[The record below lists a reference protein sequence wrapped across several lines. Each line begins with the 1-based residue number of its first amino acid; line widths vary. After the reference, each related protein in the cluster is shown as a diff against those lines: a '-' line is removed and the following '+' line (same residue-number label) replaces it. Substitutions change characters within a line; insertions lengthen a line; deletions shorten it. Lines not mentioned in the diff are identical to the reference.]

1 DPELRGHLEAQ
12 IANAADEIAYTAHDL
27 DDGLRS
33 GMITPDMLA
42 GLSLWEILIESLG
55 LQRNNKLTEFRVRSV
70 VEHKG
75 LLLLSLEGL
84 HSLEQAEEYRGASVF
99 VKKESLGE
107 LQEDEYFWHELLGL
121 KVFLDTGQ
129 YLGRISHIIPTGG
142 TDVFVIKEGKRELMI
157 PAAHDVVKEI
167 NLTRQSMVITPPEG
181 LLELYE
187 V

>member
-1 DPELRGHLEAQ
+1 MGSPAELVVLGEVTRPHGLKGLLRVKSYARSRESFL
-12 IANAADEIAYTAHDL
+12 NAGKVILKD
-27 DDGLRS
+27 RS
-33 GMITPDMLA
+33 G
-42 GLSLWEILIESLG
+42 
-55 LQRNNKLTEFRVRSV
+55 KLTEFRVCSV

-157 PAAHDVVKEI
+157 PAAHNVVKEI